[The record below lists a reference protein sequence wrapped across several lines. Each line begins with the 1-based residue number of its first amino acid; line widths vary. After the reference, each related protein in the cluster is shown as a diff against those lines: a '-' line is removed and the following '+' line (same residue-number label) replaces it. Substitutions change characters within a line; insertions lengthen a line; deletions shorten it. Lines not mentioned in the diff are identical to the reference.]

1 MTDVECV
8 ACGARDVHEVAAWPM
23 REPSRAFAC
32 RGCGVLFA
40 WPQASSDR
48 GDAPAAKQKPDAA
61 TAIAAAVARHFPSG
75 NVPADLAILDRM
87 LHREPRPL
95 DSLRDIAAALP
106 AGGYCVVS
114 VPRLDALAQ
123 HRDPGFCL
131 DGRRNLVAFTEA
143 SLRGLL
149 ARAGLD
155 HVATL
160 NELDHVLT
168 KGRPL
173 RLYLLARKVD
183 APRAEP
189 NPAAA
194 LGPVVAA
201 MEALR
206 REASETV
213 RCPACDGERTR
224 IIERWRL
231 TGGAHAAACDDCG
244 LLFVHPQPT
253 PEELTAHYT
262 PEGYGAWKA
271 SGVDKEWA
279 VQPAERRIKQRPPGL
294 FHALEKYFPTL
305 DARGAKL
312 LDFGCG
318 PGAWLDRFKRRGWD
332 TYGIEPCTDAAFDR
346 HTRVPAVPSEP
357 QFDLV
362 FLYHVLEH
370 LPRPLDTLRELAGA
384 LRAGGH
390 LFVSVPRLDALPIH
404 HEVGYCLQPLHH
416 IVAFTDACL
425 RGLLVRAGLEVVA
438 SLSDLPHA
446 FDNGLPTK
454 LQVLARK
461 PEPGAAVPSASANP
475 AEALE
480 PVIDAYLAAVRRKRA

>member
-1 MTDVECV
+1 
-8 ACGARDVHEVAAWPM
+8 
-23 REPSRAFAC
+23 
-32 RGCGVLFA
+32 VLFA
-40 WPQASSDR
+40 HPQQ
-48 GDAPAAKQKPDAA
+48 PADPVDPPPGKQKADAA
-61 TAIAAAVARHFPSG
+61 PAIAAAAEAYLPAG
-75 NVPADLAILDRM
+75 NRADGVRIVDRVLQRMAHPLAAL
-87 LHREPRPL
+87 RE
-95 DSLRDIAAALP
+95 IAAAMP
-106 AGGYCVVS
+106 SGGCCVVS
-114 VPRLDALAQ
+114 VPRLDTLAQ

-131 DGRRNLVAFTEA
+131 DGRKNLVAFTEPA
-143 SLRGLL
+143 LRGLL
-149 ARAGLD
+149 ARAGLE

-160 NELDHVLT
+160 NELDRTLT
-168 KGRPL
+168 RGRPL
-173 RLYLLARKVD
+173 RLHVLARKVER
-183 APRAEP
+183 PRAQP
-189 NPAAA
+189 DPAAA
-194 LGPVVAA
+194 LEPVIAA

-206 REASETV
+206 LEASIDV
-213 RCPACDGERTR
+213 HCPACDSDRTHV
-224 IIERWRL
+224 IERWRL
-231 TGGAHAAACDDCG
+231 TGGAHATSCDECG

-253 PEELTAHYT
+253 AEALAAHYT

-279 VQPAERRIKQRPPGL
+279 VEPAERRIKQRPPGL
-294 FHALEKYFPTL
+294 FHALDAYFPTL
-305 DARGAKL
+305 DARGARL

-346 HTRVPAVPSEP
+346 HKQLTAVPSQPE
-357 QFDLV
+357 FDLV

-384 LRAGGH
+384 LRTGGY
-390 LFVSVPRLDALPIH
+390 LFVSVPRLDALSIH

-425 RGLLVRAGLEVVA
+425 RGLLARAGLEVVA

-461 PEPGAAVPSASANP
+461 PVPGTVLFSAPANL
-475 AEALE
+475 ADALE